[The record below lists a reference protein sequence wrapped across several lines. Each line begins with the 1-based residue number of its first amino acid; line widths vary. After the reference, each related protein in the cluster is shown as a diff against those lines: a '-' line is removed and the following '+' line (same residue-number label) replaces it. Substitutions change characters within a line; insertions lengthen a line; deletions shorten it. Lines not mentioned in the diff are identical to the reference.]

1 MDGGGGKNCERE
13 GERVCAYLQACE
25 RERAQCSILGASRHC
40 AGWEKRQLNPQSRKR
55 TDTRIKQKVCAL
67 FQPRHGVWIVRA
79 SLKVLWDASA
89 RGG

>member
-55 TDTRIKQKVCAL
+55 TDTRIKHRRFVL
-67 FQPRHGVWIVRA
+67 FF
-79 SLKVLWDASA
+79 SLDMECGLCVQV
-89 RGG
+89 